1 MLYQK
6 EKKLEKILLEDIND
20 EKLLPK
26 NIISIKELK
35 KKRIQIKNRFRSSKD
50 LYNFFFELNT
60 MLQANLTIMDSLSI
74 LKKNTYDHKTSLII
88 DTFYTSLLNGQYIY
102 KNLYKYKSFLGTLCI
117 EFIKIGELNGNI
129 KQAINSITKIMEQTS
144 NNKKRIVKSFT
155 YPSILL
161 ISLFLSI
168 SSIFTFVIPKF
179 ESLYSQFKGN
189 LPLSTQYLL
198 ALKNFFDLYFIPFVL
213 FIILLFL
220 FFNFS
225 YKKSTTFKEK
235 LDRFLVTKVPLVSR
249 MFLIS
254 NSSNFFFSLSTLL
267 EDKHQF
273 FDSLNNSKSLISNRY
288 LYYKISK
295 IEDDIKTGKSI
306 SKAFEDSELFDDLT
320 IRLISTG
327 EKSNNLTLTL
337 SKIDTIYK
345 EKLNSSLQNFI
356 TVFEPTIIAIIA
368 GFILWLVIAIFTPI
382 WDMSTII
389 K

>member
-1 MLYQK
+1 
-6 EKKLEKILLEDIND
+6 
-20 EKLLPK
+20 
-26 NIISIKELK
+26 
-35 KKRIQIKNRFRSSKD
+35 
-50 LYNFFFELNT
+50 
-60 MLQANLTIMDSLSI
+60 
-74 LKKNTYDHKTSLII
+74 
-88 DTFYTSLLNGQYIY
+88 
-102 KNLYKYKSFLGTLCI
+102 
-117 EFIKIGELNGNI
+117 
-129 KQAINSITKIMEQTS
+129 
-144 NNKKRIVKSFT
+144 
-155 YPSILL
+155 
-161 ISLFLSI
+161 
-168 SSIFTFVIPKF
+168 
-179 ESLYSQFKGN
+179 
-189 LPLSTQYLL
+189 
-198 ALKNFFDLYFIPFVL
+198 
-213 FIILLFL
+213 
-220 FFNFS
+220 
-225 YKKSTTFKEK
+225 
-235 LDRFLVTKVPLVSR
+235 